1 MKKFIN
7 LSDSVQDLK
16 GVGPQRAQ
24 RFKKLGVETA
34 EDLVRYFPRAWQDR
48 RHLTEIR
55 AIESGVITTLCG
67 LVRRRSTFRMRS
79 NFNITSVV
87 LEDNTGRIEA
97 TWFNQPYMR
106 NRFQDG
112 QRVMVHGKVE
122 FNRTWRIMNPEYEIL
137 DEETENSIHTGR
149 IVPIYPLTEKLTQR
163 VLRSTLYDVLAQ
175 LPQPRPEILPA
186 TVVRKNNFPSPGRAI
201 SDIHFPPNFQA
212 RDQARQRLVWEELLL
227 QQLAVGRL
235 RHRYQQ
241 SEGTALKRDGA
252 GLEKFNSHLPF
263 TLTSAQVRA
272 RDQIFYDLASA
283 RPMHRLLQGDVG
295 SGKTI
300 IAVLAMLLAV
310 DSGRQAALMAPT
322 EVLAA
327 QHYMSIKQLL
337 DPCGVNME
345 LITSGSPA
353 PERRRINERLAGG
366 EINIAVGTHALIQ
379 QSVVFN
385 HLALAVID
393 EQHRFGVEQ
402 RAMLRSK
409 GRQPHVL
416 VMTATPIPR
425 TLSMTVYGD
434 LDVTTINELPPGR
447 RPVQTKWLARA
458 DSRIAYEKAAR
469 AAESGRQ
476 VYVIFPLI
484 EESEKVD
491 LKALNSEYEHL
502 GKMFK
507 GRKLGLLHGRMK
519 ACEKEKV
526 MMEFRAGE
534 IEILAAT
541 TVVEV
546 GVDVP
551 NATVMLIENADRFG
565 LAQLHQLRG
574 RIGRGGHEGFC
585 FLIADPATPEGKA
598 RLEIMTRI
606 TDGFQLAE
614 EDMTLRGPGE
624 FFGLRQHGLPEFK
637 LADLS
642 RDAACLVEARKTAQE
657 IIRQD
662 PDLQK
667 PENRELGQ
675 VYDDI
680 YGERESRVRSG

>member
-1 MKKFIN
+1 MKNIIN
-7 LSDSVQDLK
+7 LKDSIQYLK
-16 GVGPQRAQ
+16 GVGPQRTGLLN
-24 RFKKLGVETA
+24 KLGVKTV
-34 EDLVRYFPRAWQDR
+34 EDLIRYFPRAWQDR
-48 RHLTEIR
+48 SHLTEIR
-55 AIESGVITTLCG
+55 DIESGAITTLCG
-67 LVRRRSTFRMRS
+67 LVRMRSTFRVRS
-79 NFNITSVV
+79 NFNITRVV

-106 NRFQDG
+106 TRFQDG

-122 FNRTWRIMNPEYEIL
+122 FNRTWRIMNPECEIME
-137 DEETENSIHTGR
+137 DETENPIHTGR
-149 IVPIYPLTEKLTQR
+149 IVPIYPLTAKLTQR
-163 VLRSTLYDVLAQ
+163 VLRNTIYTVLSR
-175 LPQPRPEILPA
+175 LPRSLPEIIPP
-186 TVVRKNNFPSPGRAI
+186 TVVRKNNFPPADRAVN
-201 SDIHFPPNFQA
+201 DIHFPPNFQA

-235 RHRYQQ
+235 RYQYQQ

-252 GLEKFNSHLPF
+252 RLEKFISHLPF
-263 TLTSAQVRA
+263 ELTSAQVRA
-272 RDQIFYDLASA
+272 RDRIFHDLASS

-327 QHYMSIKQLL
+327 QHYMNIKQLL
-337 DPCGVNME
+337 DSCGVNVE
-345 LITSGSPA
+345 LIVSGSPA
-353 PERRRINERLAGG
+353 PERQRIRDRLAGG

-379 QSVVFN
+379 PSVVFN

-402 RAMLRSK
+402 RAMLKAK
-409 GRQPHVL
+409 GQQPHVL

-447 RPVQTKWLARA
+447 RPVQTRWLARA
-458 DSRIAYEKAAR
+458 DSRMAYKQAA
-469 AAESGRQ
+469 AAVESGRQ

-484 EESEKVD
+484 EESEKMD
-491 LKALNSEYEHL
+491 LKALNSEYAHL
-502 GKMFK
+502 CKMFK

-526 MMEFRAGE
+526 MVEFRAGE

-551 NATVMLIENADRFG
+551 NATVMVIENADRFG

-585 FLIADPATPEGKA
+585 FLIANPTMAEGKT
-598 RLEIMTRI
+598 RMEIMTRI

-614 EDMTLRGPGE
+614 EDLALRGPGE
-624 FFGLRQHGLPEFK
+624 FFGLSQHGLPEFK

-642 RDAACLVEARKTAQE
+642 RDAACLVEVRETVQE

-667 PENRELGQ
+667 PENRELGR
-675 VYDDI
+675 VYADI
-680 YGERESRVRSG
+680 YGASESRVRSG